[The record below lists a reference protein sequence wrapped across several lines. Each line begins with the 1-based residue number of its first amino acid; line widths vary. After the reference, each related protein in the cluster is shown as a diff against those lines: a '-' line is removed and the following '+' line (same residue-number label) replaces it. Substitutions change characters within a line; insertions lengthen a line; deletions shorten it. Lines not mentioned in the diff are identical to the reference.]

1 MLNGINSILLPKT
14 QWSFLKFQFLL
25 VKPQFS
31 LAKTS
36 ILIENPWVFH
46 QRRRHGRRVEAMD
59 EDFVDEVMA
68 TGPAAPGR

>member
-1 MLNGINSILLPKT
+1 M
-14 QWSFLKFQFLL
+14 
-25 VKPQFS
+25 
-31 LAKTS
+31 
-36 ILIENPWVFH
+36 LIENPWVFH